1 MSYRVTLLNAT
12 GELSPLAEYLHQKL
26 DDLSSQLSSY
36 FDLSNKDLSNKDLSN
51 KDLSNNDLS
60 NVDLTVSPFNRN
72 DVPQTGIGG
81 YCLSAYRVE
90 ILLDT
95 QRADIKNVI
104 EKELAA
110 VLAHELHHLFRMR
123 AGENGVALGDVLIM
137 EGLACHFERKVN
149 GGVTPSLFEQIKD
162 QDWRPFYAE
171 MKDKLTSLD
180 YNFDAYFLGSDESR
194 WPKYMGYW
202 VGYNL
207 VAEYLADFQGSELD
221 LVGAKAELFYQ

>member
-12 GELSPLAEYLHQKL
+12 GELSPISEYLHQKL

-36 FDLSNKDLSNKDLSN
+36 FDLSNI
-51 KDLSNNDLS
+51 
-60 NVDLTVSPFNRN
+60 DLTISPFDRN

-90 ILLDT
+90 ILLNT

-123 AGENGVALGDVLIM
+123 AGESGVALIM

-149 GGVTPSLFEQIKD
+149 GGVTPTLFEQIKI
-162 QDWRPFYAE
+162 
-171 MKDKLTSLD
+171 KI
-180 YNFDAYFLGSDESR
+180 
-194 WPKYMGYW
+194 
-202 VGYNL
+202 
-207 VAEYLADFQGSELD
+207 
-221 LVGAKAELFYQ
+221 GALSTLR

>member
-36 FDLSNKDLSNKDLSN
+36 FDLSN
-51 KDLSNNDLS
+51 NDLS
-60 NVDLTVSPFNRN
+60 NVDLTVSPFDRN

-162 QDWRPFYAE
+162 QDWRPF
-171 MKDKLTSLD
+171 LL
-180 YNFDAYFLGSDESR
+180 R
-194 WPKYMGYW
+194 
-202 VGYNL
+202 
-207 VAEYLADFQGSELD
+207 
-221 LVGAKAELFYQ
+221 

>member
-1 MSYRVTLLNAT
+1 M
-12 GELSPLAEYLHQKL
+12 
-26 DDLSSQLSSY
+26 
-36 FDLSNKDLSNKDLSN
+36 
-51 KDLSNNDLS
+51 
-60 NVDLTVSPFNRN
+60 
-72 DVPQTGIGG
+72 
-81 YCLSAYRVE
+81 
-90 ILLDT
+90 LDT

-149 GGVTPSLFEQIKD
+149 GGVTPSLFENIKD

-194 WPKYMGYW
+194 WPKYMGGYW

-207 VAEYLADFQGSELD
+207 VAEYLADFQALSWIWLEQKPSFSINNSVTKLK
-221 LVGAKAELFYQ
+221 LIS

>member
-12 GELSPLAEYLHQKL
+12 GELSPISEYLHQKL

-36 FDLSNKDLSNKDLSN
+36 FDLSNI
-51 KDLSNNDLS
+51 
-60 NVDLTVSPFNRN
+60 DLTISPFDRN

-95 QRADIKNVI
+95 QRTDIKNVI

-194 WPKYMGYW
+194 YRNTWDIGLGITLLLNIW
-202 VGYNL
+202 L
-207 VAEYLADFQGSELD
+207 IF
-221 LVGAKAELFYQ
+221 KALSLI

>member
-36 FDLSNKDLSNKDLSN
+36 FDLSNI
-51 KDLSNNDLS
+51 DLS
-60 NVDLTVSPFNRN
+60 NVDLTVSPFDRN

-149 GGVTPSLFEQIKD
+149 GGVTPSLFENIKD

>member
-12 GELSPLAEYLHQKL
+12 GELSPISDYLLQQL
-26 DDLSSQLSSY
+26 EDLSLRLSDY
-36 FDLSNKDLSNKDLSN
+36 FDLSNI
-51 KDLSNNDLS
+51 
-60 NVDLTVSPFNRN
+60 DLTISPFDRN
-72 DVPQTGIGG
+72 GAPQTGIGG
-81 YCLSAYRVE
+81 YCLSSFRVE

-104 EKELAA
+104 DKELAA

-123 AGENGVALGDVLIM
+123 AGENSVALGDTLIM
-137 EGLACHFERKVN
+137 EGLACHFERQVN
-149 GGVTPSLFEQIKD
+149 GGITPSLFGKIKD

-171 MKDKLTSLD
+171 MKGKLTSLD

-202 VGYNL
+202 IGYNL
-207 VAEYLADFQGSELD
+207 VAEYLADFQGPELD

>member
-1 MSYRVTLLNAT
+1 MSYRITLLNAT

-36 FDLSNKDLSNKDLSN
+36 FDLSNNDLSS
-51 KDLSNNDLS
+51 NDLS
-60 NVDLTVSPFNRN
+60 NVDLTVSPFDRN
-72 DVPQTGIGG
+72 EVPQTGIGG

-123 AGENGVALGDVLIM
+123 AGENGVCGRIVRRG
-137 EGLACHFERKVN
+137 EGH
-149 GGVTPSLFEQIKD
+149 GVHAGP
-162 QDWRPFYAE
+162 
-171 MKDKLTSLD
+171 
-180 YNFDAYFLGSDESR
+180 
-194 WPKYMGYW
+194 
-202 VGYNL
+202 
-207 VAEYLADFQGSELD
+207 
-221 LVGAKAELFYQ
+221 

>member
-12 GELSPLAEYLHQKL
+12 GELSPISEYLHQKL
-26 DDLSSQLSSY
+26 DDLSSLLSSY
-36 FDLSNKDLSNKDLSN
+36 FDLSNNDLSNI
-51 KDLSNNDLS
+51 DLS
-60 NVDLTVSPFNRN
+60 NVDLTVSPFDRN
-72 DVPQTGIGG
+72 DVPQMGIGG
-81 YCLSAYRVE
+81 YCLSSYRVE

-104 EKELAA
+104 ERELAA

-149 GGVTPSLFEQIKD
+149 GGVTPSLFENIKD

>member
-36 FDLSNKDLSNKDLSN
+36 FDLSN
-51 KDLSNNDLS
+51 NDLS
-60 NVDLTVSPFNRN
+60 NVDLTVSPFDRN

-171 MKDKLTSLD
+171 MKDKLTCLD

-194 WPKYMGYW
+194 WYEIHGILGW
-202 VGYNL
+202 V
-207 VAEYLADFQGSELD
+207 
-221 LVGAKAELFYQ
+221 

>member
-12 GELSPLAEYLHQKL
+12 GELFPIAEYLHQKL

-36 FDLSNKDLSNKDLSN
+36 FDLSNNDLSSNDLS
-51 KDLSNNDLS
+51 SNDLS
-60 NVDLTVSPFNRN
+60 NVDLTISPFDRN

-81 YCLSAYRVE
+81 YCLSAHRVE

-104 EKELAA
+104 DKELAA

-149 GGVTPSLFEQIKD
+149 GGVTPSLFENIKD